1 MPSTVARSSARASE
15 PCSGEMN
22 SSPKPC
28 SSVTDATPSANSA
41 KNGLAKT
48 WPSAWGDRMP
58 MVVVWPADSIRAT
71 GCGR

>member
-1 MPSTVARSSARASE
+1 
-15 PCSGEMN
+15 MN
-22 SSPKPC
+22 SSAKPC

-41 KNGLAKT
+41 KKGLANT

-58 MVVVWPADSIRAT
+58 MVVVWPELSIRAT